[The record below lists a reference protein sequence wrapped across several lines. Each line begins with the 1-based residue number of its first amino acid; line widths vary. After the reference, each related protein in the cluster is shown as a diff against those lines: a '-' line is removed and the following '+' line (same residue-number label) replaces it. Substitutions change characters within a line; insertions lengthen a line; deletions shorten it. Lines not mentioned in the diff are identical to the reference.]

1 MTITPADWRN
11 MKIGIS
17 DFHHTEN
24 VFSAQKLGVL
34 NHTSGK
40 KHGSVTFLLF

>member
-1 MTITPADWRN
+1 MTTTPADWRN

-34 NHTSGK
+34 TTLQERNMGA
-40 KHGSVTFLLF
+40 

>member
-17 DFHHTEN
+17 DFDHTGN

-34 NHTSGK
+34 TTLQERNMG
-40 KHGSVTFLLF
+40 V